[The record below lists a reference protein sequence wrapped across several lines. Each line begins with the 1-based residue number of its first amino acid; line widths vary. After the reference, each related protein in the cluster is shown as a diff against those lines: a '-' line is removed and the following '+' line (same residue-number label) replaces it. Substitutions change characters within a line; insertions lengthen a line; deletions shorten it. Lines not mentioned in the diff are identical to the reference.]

1 MASHGLNVRCKKTNR
16 ATQRTNRVIASHGIT
31 TSRRLLQLYTR
42 RGMWYVQCQC
52 SSYIYMR
59 VAHRT
64 PDSER
69 TSCPVGASCGEA
81 GSEVGSI
88 DGLPDAGRGLRLCAV
103 RGGLCARC
111 CAVLSTCVAMSRC
124 GEVGSSG

>member
-1 MASHGLNVRCKKTNR
+1 
-16 ATQRTNRVIASHGIT
+16 
-31 TSRRLLQLYTR
+31 
-42 RGMWYVQCQC
+42 
-52 SSYIYMR
+52 MR

-69 TSCPVGASCGEA
+69 ISCPVGASCGEA

-88 DGLPDAGRGLRLCAV
+88 DGLADAGRCRRLCAV

-124 GEVGSSG
+124 GAVGDSGCEAAACTRPPRPPCGPPGAVLLLVTPPLSGLKGPKRA

>member
-1 MASHGLNVRCKKTNR
+1 MIHNSHSLHHLAPLRTPLSHSSSPMNR
-16 ATQRTNRVIASHGIT
+16 
-31 TSRRLLQLYTR
+31 
-42 RGMWYVQCQC
+42 
-52 SSYIYMR
+52 YMR

-88 DGLPDAGRGLRLCAV
+88 DGLADAGRGLRLCAV

-111 CAVLSTCVAMSRC
+111 CAVLSTCVAMSGC
-124 GEVGSSG
+124 AEVGSSG